1 MNISVK
7 KTIGCIAVIT
17 MLSGCQT
24 VSVYEPVEVTKIVN
38 IPNHT
43 QSNIYNKTRQWFS
56 QYFVSGKS
64 VVDYEDKETGTIIG
78 NAIAS
83 NGTDPLGL
91 IKYDFEYN
99 IRIDTKDNKFRAMT
113 TIVKHT
119 NTDSTRTY
127 DAVAITKERQ
137 ADAEKKVSDIVNKI
151 KSYVIDNETNA
162 NTDW

>member
-83 NGTDPLGL
+83 NGTDPSGL

-119 NTDSTRTY
+119 NTDYTRTY

-137 ADAEKKVSDIVNKI
+137 ADAEKKVSDIVNQI